1 MQPYNMANHEPTTN
15 DYINI
20 AHEGNI
26 STAVAVDRNKNSQHA
41 VKWAVDNLNLKD
53 NRIILLHVLC
63 TQPFLFPLELTPK
76 EGRAPTQPE
85 MQQLFLPYR
94 GFCAR
99 KAIRV
104 KEVILHGHDIAKT
117 LCEYVDANS
126 ITTIILGASTRN
138 AISRAFRNADV
149 PSCVA
154 KHAPDSCSVYAVPK
168 GGKALE
174 IKSAIEPGTPLFP
187 EFLGCRTEAESSLD
201 VLNRQRPVDIIKN
214 ICPLNSPNNFM
225 EYQQTAPWNRPFLTS
240 KTPSPQSS
248 LSSNELQQMIQWESH
263 YESNLPLVNSAYS
276 SYNCTPFGS
285 NNVSPLASM
294 GSNGTEFGI
303 NQLAGGKISGP
314 ENGLRTQTY
323 DNSINFTSG
332 SSDQSEA
339 HSFNSD
345 VSVEFLDNS
354 RESHSSKSSSSSQ
367 AAEVEDELRRLK
379 LELKHVTE
387 KYNAAC
393 IEAATANEKVRE
405 IDRWKT
411 EETRKSEDAKH
422 AQESAFAIVEREKKK
437 YKAAVLVATKAQ
449 RIAELESERRRQ
461 AEMKFKHE
469 ADEKQKAMDALAC
482 NIIKYRQYS
491 INEIEAA
498 TNYFSDS
505 DKIGEG
511 GYGPVYKA
519 FLDHTPVAIKILR
532 PDFSQG
538 QRQFQREVEVLSRIR
553 HPHMVILLGA
563 CPENGCLVYEYMDN
577 GSLEDRLY
585 RKNGTP
591 PLSWRARFR
600 IAAEIAIALNF
611 LHQTR
616 PEPLVHRDLKP
627 ANILLDNHYVSKISD
642 VGLARLV
649 PPPTSDTITEYR
661 MTSAAGTFCYID
673 PEYQQ
678 TGMLGT
684 KSDIYSLGILL
695 MQIIT
700 AKPPMG
706 LTHQVENAIET
717 RKFDKILDPTVKDW
731 PMEEA
736 LSFAELALKCCEL
749 RRRDRPALDSVI
761 LPELERLRDLGS
773 NMGGIFTYNDS

>member
-1 MQPYNMANHEPTTN
+1 MHPYNMANHEPMT
-15 DYINI
+15 NI
-20 AHEGNI
+20 AGEGNI
-26 STAVAVDRNKNSQHA
+26 STAVAIDRDKNSQHA
-41 VKWAVDNLNLKD
+41 VKWAVDNLNLKE
-53 NRIILLHVLC
+53 NRIILLHVIC
-63 TQPFLFPLELTPK
+63 TQPLELAPK

-117 LCEYVDANS
+117 LCEYIDANS
-126 ITTIILGASTRN
+126 IATIVLGATTRN

-154 KHAPDSCSVYAVPK
+154 KYAPDSCSVYAVPK
-168 GGKALE
+168 GGKALG
-174 IKSAIEPGTPLFP
+174 IKSAIEPSTPLLP
-187 EFLGCRTEAESSLD
+187 EFLGTEAESSL

-214 ICPLNSPNNFM
+214 TYPLNSPNNFM
-225 EYQQTAPWNRPFLTS
+225 EYQQTAPWNRPFLNS

-248 LSSNELQQMIQWESH
+248 SSNNEFQQMVQWESN
-263 YESNLPLVNSAYS
+263 YGNRNLTPVNPAYN

-285 NNVSPLASM
+285 NNASPLDSM
-294 GSNGTEFGI
+294 GSNGSEFGLS
-303 NQLAGGKISGP
+303 QLDGRKITGL
-314 ENGLRTQTY
+314 ENGLMTQTY
-323 DNSINFTSG
+323 DNSTNFASG

-345 VSVEFLDNS
+345 VSIEFLDNY
-354 RESHSSKSSSSSQ
+354 RESDSSKSSSSSQ
-367 AAEVEDELRRLK
+367 AAEMEDELRRLK
-379 LELKHVTE
+379 VELKHVTE

-405 IDRWKT
+405 IDLWKM
-411 EETRKSEDAKH
+411 EETCHSEDTMH
-422 AQESAFAIVEREKKK
+422 AQESAFSIVEREKQK
-437 YKAAVLVATKAQ
+437 YKAAVLVATKAH
-449 RIAELESERRRQ
+449 RIAELESERRRH

-482 NIIKYRQYS
+482 NILKYRKYS

-498 TNYFSDS
+498 TNHFSDS

-538 QRQFQREVEVLSRIR
+538 QLQFQREVEVLSRMR
-553 HPHMVILLGA
+553 HPNMVILLGA
-563 CPENGCLVYEYMDN
+563 CPENGCLVYEYMEN
-577 GSLEDRLY
+577 GSLEDRLFC
-585 RKNGTP
+585 KNSTP

-611 LHQTR
+611 LHRTR

-649 PPPTSDTITEYR
+649 PPPTSDAISQYH

-684 KSDIYSLGILL
+684 KSDIYSLGVLFL
-695 MQIIT
+695 QIIT

-706 LTHQVENAIET
+706 LTHQVEIAIET
-717 RKFDKILDPTVKDW
+717 GKFDKILDPAVKDW
-731 PMEEA
+731 PIEEA
-736 LSFAELALKCCEL
+736 LSFTELALKCCEL

-773 NMGGIFTYNDS
+773 DMEGIFPCNDS